1 MVAGVP
7 PSGAES
13 CLTGLE
19 DPIVG
24 IRREEAVLNR
34 MQSAVWR
41 LPLHRKGERNWMDGW
56 MDVFCPGFNS
66 RAKHTHTVVQGK
78 KVGRLIRNTYRLQV
92 TFRIMKCELSD
103 RFIVKRLP
111 FRLSMYSFSLT
122 MLLLLSIGHAKK
134 KEMRVSKLCVGV
146 WCVVVSSSAR
156 YYNLKNPFFFLGC
169 QLNFIVS
176 FSIVSWRLDI
186 WYSLRCHMCVV

>member
-78 KVGRLIRNTYRLQV
+78 KVGRLIR
-92 TFRIMKCELSD
+92 ID
-103 RFIVKRLP
+103 
-111 FRLSMYSFSLT
+111 
-122 MLLLLSIGHAKK
+122 
-134 KEMRVSKLCVGV
+134 SK
-146 WCVVVSSSAR
+146 
-156 YYNLKNPFFFLGC
+156 
-169 QLNFIVS
+169 
-176 FSIVSWRLDI
+176 
-186 WYSLRCHMCVV
+186 